1 MDDGPAEKIRVAIVG
16 GGCAGIAAA
25 WALSHHPD
33 YEIHVYE
40 KSWRLGGKGASVR
53 SDDGRILEHGLHVW
67 LGFYENAFRMMR
79 ECYAEVERRKWG
91 PNGEEGQKLTHG
103 RIEDAFYPE
112 LHAGV
117 ADPAHRGG
125 STFWSGLFPPGEGLP
140 GEPLDAQTNPFTIAN
155 YLGRCFGLLKT
166 LMLSVAGPAS
176 VGFAVAAPS
185 GDKPGATMVLID
197 RMASFL
203 RVGALTGAAALAQ
216 AISILEVW
224 VKDFCPSPGPQSSK
238 LFDTASKL
246 IDAVARHSKKL
257 LADLA
262 LMDPEVRMKAEIID
276 IVMTIGAGLIREK
289 VLFDP
294 RGLDAIN
301 DVDYYVWLK
310 RNGATD
316 IALNSR
322 FLVGAYDFVFGYR
335 NGNRNEPALAAGV
348 ALRGAFRMFFTYRG
362 AMIWRMASGMG
373 DAIFAPL
380 YKVLQEG
387 REIPGDPQ
395 AVGFAAERRMAAPV
409 IFHFLHE
416 LERVVFDRSNGD
428 RRFVTS
434 LDFRTPG
441 PAETLDEQS
450 ADALDVSGAWPKHSE
465 AKFPGSTSRSFGATV
480 KTISQDFHRVVLA
493 LGVEDLAGTDDGRM
507 AEAIGP
513 AASPT
518 WTRMFETKGTV
529 ATKAAQVWLRADRD
543 ALGWDRGS
551 GIVTGLGRSFSSW
564 GDMTLTLAAERR
576 SGASARARSVHY
588 FCDVLPEAEI
598 DCLREKAHKDGEGV
612 KRKLQD
618 VAKRLRVR
626 PMEGRKD
633 DRTHHDVLRDLL
645 NMPLPK
651 SVHGAMDQHLR
662 GLLEK
667 IARLGADPGRDEAAE
682 KLIEDAIDTF
692 DHDLLNAVV
701 DRHVNHE
708 LDTLLTREMREAW
721 PRAYADGRTPVDLE
735 VSRHVQANILGS
747 ERYSQ
752 SLPGS
757 LEHRISPLDRSAENM
772 TIAGD
777 WTACGLD
784 MGCVEAAVMSG
795 LLAAH
800 ATSGTPERHKII
812 GFDHP

>member
-1 MDDGPAEKIRVAIVG
+1 V
-16 GGCAGIAAA
+16 
-25 WALSHHPD
+25 
-33 YEIHVYE
+33 
-40 KSWRLGGKGASVR
+40 
-53 SDDGRILEHGLHVW
+53 
-67 LGFYENAFRMMR
+67 
-79 ECYAEVERRKWG
+79 
-91 PNGEEGQKLTHG
+91 T
-103 RIEDAFYPE
+103 
-112 LHAGV
+112 
-117 ADPAHRGG
+117 
-125 STFWSGLFPPGEGLP
+125 
-140 GEPLDAQTNPFTIAN
+140 
-155 YLGRCFGLLKT
+155 
-166 LMLSVAGPAS
+166 
-176 VGFAVAAPS
+176 
-185 GDKPGATMVLID
+185 
-197 RMASFL
+197 
-203 RVGALTGAAALAQ
+203 
-216 AISILEVW
+216 
-224 VKDFCPSPGPQSSK
+224 
-238 LFDTASKL
+238 
-246 IDAVARHSKKL
+246 
-257 LADLA
+257 
-262 LMDPEVRMKAEIID
+262 
-276 IVMTIGAGLIREK
+276 TIGAGLIREK
-289 VLFDP
+289 ILFDP

-301 DVDYYVWLK
+301 DVDYYAWLK

-316 IALNSR
+316 IALKSR
-322 FLVGAYDFVFGYR
+322 FLVGSYDFVFGYR
-335 NGNRNEPALAAGV
+335 NGDRSEPALAAGV

-362 AMIWRMASGMG
+362 AMIWRMGSGMG

-416 LERVVFDRSNGD
+416 LERVAFDRSNGD

-434 LDFRTPG
+434 LNFRTPG
-441 PAETLDEQS
+441 PSETLDQQS
-450 ADALDVSGAWPKHSE
+450 VDALDLSGTWPKHSE
-465 AKFPGSTSRSFGATV
+465 VKFPGSTSRSFGETV

-493 LGVEDLAGTDDGRM
+493 LGVDDLAGTDDGRM

-513 AASPT
+513 AASAT
-518 WTRMFETKGTV
+518 WKRMFETSGTV

-564 GDMTLTLAAERR
+564 GDMTLTLVAERR

-588 FCDVLPEAEI
+588 FCDVLPDAEI
-598 DCLREKAHKDGEGV
+598 HSLQEKARTDGEGV
-612 KRKLQD
+612 KRRLQD

-626 PMEGRKD
+626 LSPGRTDSK
-633 DRTHHDVLRDLL
+633 THHDALRDLL
-645 NMPLPK
+645 NIPLPK
-651 SVHGAMDQHLR
+651 SVHGAMDLHLR

-667 IARLGADPGRDEAAE
+667 IARLGDDPDRAAAAR
-682 KLIEDAIDTF
+682 LIEDFVDAF
-692 DHDLLNAVV
+692 DHGLLNAAV
-701 DRHVNHE
+701 DRHVNHA

-721 PRAYADGRTPVDLE
+721 PRAYADGRTPIDLE
-735 VSRHVQANILGS
+735 VSRHVQANFLGS
-747 ERYSQ
+747 ERYSL

-800 ATSGTPERHKII
+800 ATSGTPERHKIV

>member
-16 GGCAGIAAA
+16 GGCAGLSAA
-25 WALSHHPD
+25 WALSHHPH

-79 ECYAEVERRKWG
+79 ECYAEVERRNWG
-91 PNGEEGQKLTHG
+91 PHGGDAEKLTHG
-103 RIEDAFYPE
+103 RIDDAFYPE
-112 LHAGV
+112 PHAGV
-117 ADPAHRGG
+117 AVPDFRAG
-125 STFWSGLFPPGEGLP
+125 SAFWSGLFPPGDGLP
-140 GEPLDAQTNPFTIAN
+140 GEPFDDQANPFTIAN
-155 YLGRCFGLLKT
+155 YLARSFGLIKT
-166 LMLSVAGPAS
+166 LMLSVVGPAS
-176 VGFAVAAPS
+176 VGFTAVATS
-185 GDKPGATMVLID
+185 EDKPAGAVILID

-224 VKDFCPSPGPQSSK
+224 VKDFCPPPGSQPSK
-238 LFDTASKL
+238 TFDIASQL
-246 IDAVARHSKKL
+246 IDAVARHSKTF

-262 LMDPEVRMKAEIID
+262 GTDPDIRMKAEIID
-276 IVMTIGAGLIREK
+276 IAMTIGAGLIREK

-301 DVDYYVWLK
+301 DVDYYAWLK
-310 RNGATD
+310 RNGASD

-335 NGNRNEPALAAGV
+335 NGDRNQPALAAGV
-348 ALRGAFRMFFTYRG
+348 ALRGAFRMFFSYRG

-373 DAIFAPL
+373 DAVFAPL

-387 REIPGDPQ
+387 REIPADPQ

-409 IFHFLHE
+409 TFHFLHE
-416 LERVVFDRSNGD
+416 LERVGFDRTNGD

-434 LDFRTPG
+434 LNFRTPG
-441 PAETLDEQS
+441 PSETLDEQS
-450 ADALDVSGAWPKHSE
+450 GRALDSSGAWPKHSE
-465 AKFPGSTSRSFGATV
+465 ARFPGSTRRSFGSTV

-493 LGVEDLAGTDDGRM
+493 LGVDDLAGTDNGRM

-513 AASPT
+513 AASAT
-518 WTRMFETKGTV
+518 WQRMFDTSGTV
-529 ATKAAQVWLRADRD
+529 ATKSAQVWLRADRD

-588 FCDVLPEAEI
+588 FCDVLPDAEI
-598 DCLREKAHKDGEGV
+598 HDLQTKVDTDGQGV
-612 KRKLQD
+612 KTRLAD
-618 VAKRLRVR
+618 VAKRLRTSM
-626 PMEGRKD
+626 PE
-633 DRTHHDVLRDLL
+633 DRTDGATHHDALRDLL
-645 NMPLPK
+645 NIPLPK
-651 SVHGAMDQHLR
+651 SLHGAVDQHLR

-667 IARLGADPGRDEAAE
+667 IARLGANPDRDEAAR
-682 KLIEDAIDTF
+682 LLEDAIEAF
-692 DHDLLNAVV
+692 DHDLLDAAL
-701 DRHVNHE
+701 DRHVNHK

-721 PRAYADGRTPVDLE
+721 PRAYADGRTPIDLE
-735 VSRHVQANILGS
+735 SSRHVQANFQGS

-800 ATSGTPERHKII
+800 AVSGTPERHKII